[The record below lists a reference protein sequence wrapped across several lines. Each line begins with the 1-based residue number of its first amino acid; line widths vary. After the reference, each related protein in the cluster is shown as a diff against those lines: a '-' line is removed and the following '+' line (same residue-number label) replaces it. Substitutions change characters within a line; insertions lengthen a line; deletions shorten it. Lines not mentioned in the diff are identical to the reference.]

1 VRCSRAAAALLLRLP
16 LAAAAAPP
24 FAVGGDPRVDPG
36 DFEITVFAAG
46 LDFPIGLAELPDG
59 SLLVGLNR
67 KDGPDFSLAAGE
79 LVRFVDANDDG
90 VADGPG
96 QTLAGGFDAVTS
108 LRVVADLVVVAEGG
122 RGTPSIAF
130 LRRGPTPTSPLA
142 LLGSLDLAFAP
153 GWLHPTLSL
162 AVREAPGSPGL
173 VDVFFNVGS
182 QFNDV
187 VSTGSVAASGL
198 WSGSL
203 IADSL
208 YAARIDAT
216 GPVPAVVSLTRVASG
231 LRNAFGIAFQP
242 GSGDLYFQ
250 DNGIDGVFGGDPV
263 SADELN
269 HIPAAQIGGP
279 APHFGF
285 PGNYVAYRSSVE
297 VGSGGVDPVL
307 VFQPVPP
314 PNGEES
320 EGPAEIAFA
329 PPGFPP
335 ALRGGLFVGFHGQF
349 SAAGLANQE
358 NPLVY
363 ADVASGGHFHFVS
376 NDEPAL
382 GHLDSLLARGDS
394 LFVADLTA
402 AAGFSSF
409 GSGALYRIRARL
421 SACEN
426 GLDDDGDGLV
436 DWAPDP
442 GQGDPGCFDDEG
454 PVEDPACQNGLDD
467 DLDGRVDFD
476 GGVSV
481 NGPPGT
487 TPDYDCVGMPHRSRE
502 RIACGLGFEVLP
514 LLVPSLALRRV
525 LRRGGSPRS
534 PAS

>member
-1 VRCSRAAAALLLRLP
+1 VRRARVAAALLLSLP
-16 LAAAAAPP
+16 PAAAAAPP
-24 FAVGGDPRVDPG
+24 FAVGGDPRVDPA

-46 LDFPIGLAELPDG
+46 LDFPIGLAALPDG
-59 SLLVGLNR
+59 SLLVGVSRN
-67 KDGPDFSLAAGE
+67 GADFSSAAGE
-79 LVRFVDANDDG
+79 VVRFVDADDDG
-90 VADGPG
+90 VADAPG
-96 QTLAGGFDAVTS
+96 QTLAGGFEAITS
-108 LRVVADLVVVAEGG
+108 LRAVADLVVVAEGG
-122 RGTPSIAF
+122 GGTPRIAF
-130 LRRGPTPTSPLA
+130 LRLGPTPGSPLA
-142 LLGSLDLAFAP
+142 FLGSIDLVFAP

-162 AVREAPGSPGL
+162 AVREAPGAPGL

-187 VSTGSVAASGL
+187 VSTSPVGVSGL

-242 GSGDLYFQ
+242 GSGDLFFQ

-269 HIPAAQIGGP
+269 RIPAAAIGGP

-285 PGNYVAYRSSVE
+285 PDHYVAYRSGVV
-297 VGSGGVDPVL
+297 VGSGGVEPEL
-307 VFQPVPP
+307 AFQPVPP
-314 PNGEES
+314 PDGEES

-363 ADVASGGHFHFVS
+363 ADLAGGGHFHFVS
-376 NDEPAL
+376 NGEPAL
-382 GHLDSLLARGDS
+382 GHPDSLLARGDS

-402 AAGFSSF
+402 APGFSSF

-421 SACEN
+421 AACEN

-436 DWAPDP
+436 DWAPEP
-442 GQGDPGCFDDEG
+442 GQGDPGCLDDEG
-454 PVEDPACQNGLDD
+454 MLEDPACQNGLDD
-467 DLDGRVDFD
+467 DGDGRVDFD

-487 TPDYDCVGMPHRSRE
+487 TPDYDCVGTPYRSRE
-502 RIACGLGFEVLP
+502 RIGCGLGFELLAVL
-514 LLVPSLALRRV
+514 LALRRRDARFA
-525 LRRGGSPRS
+525 RRSR
-534 PAS
+534 A